1 MNLGI
6 AGRSALVLAASKG
19 LGRATAHA
27 LAAEGVRVMIGSRDS
42 ARLEQTAAEIREA
55 TGSDVRAV
63 TVDVTDPLQCT
74 RAFDAAVAAF
84 DAVDILVNNAGGPP
98 FGPFESF
105 TEEQWQKALEM
116 NLLSTVRFCRM
127 ALGGMKERGWG
138 RIVTIVSLG
147 TKSVLPGSVLSTS
160 ARLGVIG
167 MAKLLSDEVASFG
180 ITVNNVAAGIILT
193 DRVRQTSLKQRLDRG
208 MDEKTGLED
217 IAQSIPAR
225 RVGQP
230 EELGSLVAFLASDKA
245 AYITG
250 STIGVDG
257 GAIRSI
263 Y

>member
-42 ARLEQTAAEIREA
+42 ARVEQTARDIREA
-55 TGSDVRAV
+55 TGSDIRAV
-63 TVDVTDPLQCT
+63 PVDVTDPEQCT
-74 RAFDAAVAAF
+74 RAFDAAVAGF
-84 DAVDILVNNAGGPP
+84 GGVDILVNNAGGPP

-127 ALGGMKERGWG
+127 ALGGMKKRRWG

-147 TKSVLPGSVLSTS
+147 TKSVLPGSVLSTG

-208 MDEKTGLED
+208 MDEKAGLED

-230 EELGSLVAFLASDKA
+230 EELGALVAFLASDKA

>member
-1 MNLGI
+1 VNLEI

-27 LAAEGVRVMIGSRDS
+27 LAAEGVRVMIGSRDG
-42 ARLEQTAAEIREA
+42 ARLQQTARELRDA
-55 TGSDVRAV
+55 TGGDVRSVA
-63 TVDVTDPLQCT
+63 VDVTYPAQCAH
-74 RAFDAAVAAF
+74 AFDATTSAF
-84 DAVDILVNNAGGPP
+84 GDLDILVNNAGGPP

-127 ALGGMKERGWG
+127 ALGGMKERRWG
-138 RIVTIVSLG
+138 RIVNILSLG
-147 TKSVLPGSVLSTS
+147 TKSVLPGSVLSTG

-180 ITVNNVAAGIILT
+180 VTVNNVAPGIILT

-208 MDEKTGLED
+208 MGEKAAIED
-217 IAQSIPAR
+217 LAQNIPAR

-230 EELGSLVAFLASDKA
+230 EELGALVAFLASNRA

-250 STIGVDG
+250 STIAVDG

>member
-1 MNLGI
+1 MNLDI
-6 AGRSALVLAASKG
+6 AGKAALVLAASKG
-19 LGRATAHA
+19 LGRASAQA
-27 LAAEGVRVMIGSRDS
+27 LAAEGVRVMIGSRDG
-42 ARLEQTAAEIREA
+42 ARLEQTASELRAA
-55 TGSDVRAV
+55 TGGDVRAIE
-63 TVDVTDPLQCT
+63 VDVTDEAQSSRVFEQALS
-74 RAFDAAVAAF
+74 AFG
-84 DAVDILVNNAGGPP
+84 AVDILVNNAGGPP

-105 TEEQWQKALEM
+105 TGEQWRSALEM

-127 ALGGMKERGWG
+127 ALGGMKERRWG
-138 RIVTIVSLG
+138 RILNIVSLG
-147 TKSVLPGSVLSTS
+147 TKSVLPGSVLSTG

-167 MAKLLSDEVASFG
+167 MAKLLADEVASFG

-208 MDEKTGLED
+208 MDEKSGLED

-230 EELGSLVAFLASDKA
+230 EELGALVAFLASNKA

>member
-1 MNLGI
+1 VNLEISGK
-6 AGRSALVLAASKG
+6 AALVLAASKG
-19 LGRATAHA
+19 LGRASAQA
-27 LAAEGVRVMIGSRDS
+27 LAAEGVRVMIGSRDG
-42 ARLEQTAAEIREA
+42 ARLEQTARELREA
-55 TGSDVRAV
+55 TGGEVRSIE
-63 TVDVTDPLQCT
+63 VDVTDAAQCS
-74 RAFDAAVAAF
+74 RAFEQATSAF
-84 DAVDILVNNAGGPP
+84 GAVDILVNNAGGPP

-105 TEEQWQKALEM
+105 NEDQWRSALEM

-127 ALGGMKERGWG
+127 AVAGMKERRWG
-138 RIVTIVSLG
+138 RIVNIVSLG
-147 TKSVLPGSVLSTS
+147 TKSVLPGSVLSTG

-208 MDEKTGLED
+208 MDEKAGLED

-230 EELGSLVAFLASDKA
+230 EELGALVAFLASNKA

>member
-1 MNLGI
+1 MNLQI
-6 AGRSALVLAASKG
+6 ARRAALVLAASKG
-19 LGRATAHA
+19 LGRASAHA
-27 LAAEGVRVMIGSRDS
+27 LAAEGVRVMIGSRDRTRVEHA
-42 ARLEQTAAEIREA
+42 AREMREA
-55 TGSDVRAV
+55 TGGDVRAV
-63 TVDVTDPLQCT
+63 AVDVTDPAQCN
-74 RAFDAAVAAF
+74 RAFDAATSAF
-84 DAVDILVNNAGGPP
+84 GGVDILVNNAGGPP

-127 ALGGMKERGWG
+127 ALGAMKERRWG
-138 RIVTIVSLG
+138 RIVNIVSLG
-147 TKSVLPGSVLSTS
+147 TKSVLPGSVLSTG

-180 ITVNNVAAGIILT
+180 ITVNNVAPGIILT

-208 MDEKTGLED
+208 MDENDGLED
-217 IAQSIPAR
+217 IAQNIPTR

-230 EELGSLVAFLASDKA
+230 EELGALVAFLASNQA

-250 STIGVDG
+250 STIAVDG

>member
-1 MNLGI
+1 MNLDI
-6 AGRSALVLAASKG
+6 AGKAALVLAASKG
-19 LGRATAHA
+19 LGRASAQA
-27 LAAEGVRVMIGSRDS
+27 LAAEGVRVMIGSRDG
-42 ARLEQTAAEIREA
+42 ARLEQTASELRAA
-55 TGSDVRAV
+55 TGGDVRAIE
-63 TVDVTDPLQCT
+63 VDVTDEAQSS
-74 RAFDAAVAAF
+74 RAFEQALSAF
-84 DAVDILVNNAGGPP
+84 GAVDILVNNAGGPP

-105 TEEQWQKALEM
+105 TGEQWRSALEM

-127 ALGGMKERGWG
+127 ALGGMKERRWG
-138 RIVTIVSLG
+138 RILNIVSLG
-147 TKSVLPGSVLSTS
+147 TKSVLPGSVLSTG

-167 MAKLLSDEVASFG
+167 MAKLLADEVASFG

-208 MDEKTGLED
+208 MDEKSGLED

-230 EELGSLVAFLASDKA
+230 EELGALVAFLASNKA

>member
-1 MNLGI
+1 VNLDI

-19 LGRATAHA
+19 LGRASAHA
-27 LAAEGVRVMIGSRDS
+27 LAAEGVRVMIGSRDE
-42 ARLEQTAAEIREA
+42 ARAEQTARELREA

-63 TVDVTDPLQCT
+63 VVDVTDPAQCD
-74 RAFDAAVAAF
+74 RAFDQTTSAF
-84 DAVDILVNNAGGPP
+84 GGVDILVNNAGGPP

-105 TEEQWQKALEM
+105 TEEQWQKALEL

-127 ALGGMKERGWG
+127 ALGDMKERRWG
-138 RIVTIVSLG
+138 RIVNIVSLG
-147 TKSVLPGSVLSTS
+147 TKSVLPGSVLSTG

-208 MDEKTGLED
+208 MDEKAGLED

-230 EELGSLVAFLASDKA
+230 EELGALVAFLASNKA

>member
-1 MNLGI
+1 MNLEI

-27 LAAEGVRVMIGSRDS
+27 LASEGVRVVIGSRDS
-42 ARLEQTAAEIREA
+42 ARLEQTAKEIRDA
-55 TGSDVRAV
+55 TGSDIRAV
-63 TVDVTDPLQCT
+63 TVDVTDPIQCA
-74 RAFDAAVAAF
+74 RAFDAARAAF
-84 DAVDILVNNAGGPP
+84 GGVDILVNNAGGPP

-127 ALGGMKERGWG
+127 ALGGMKERRWG

-147 TKSVLPGSVLSTS
+147 TKSVLPGSVLSTG

-180 ITVNNVAAGIILT
+180 ITVNNVAPGIILT

-208 MDEKTGLED
+208 MDEKAGIED

-230 EELGSLVAFLASDKA
+230 EELGALVAFLASDKA

-250 STIGVDG
+250 STIAVDG

>member
-1 MNLGI
+1 
-6 AGRSALVLAASKG
+6 
-19 LGRATAHA
+19 
-27 LAAEGVRVMIGSRDS
+27 
-42 ARLEQTAAEIREA
+42 
-55 TGSDVRAV
+55 
-63 TVDVTDPLQCT
+63 
-74 RAFDAAVAAF
+74 
-84 DAVDILVNNAGGPP
+84 
-98 FGPFESF
+98 
-105 TEEQWQKALEM
+105 M

-127 ALGGMKERGWG
+127 AVAGMKERRWG
-138 RIVTIVSLG
+138 RIVNIVSLG
-147 TKSVLPGSVLSTS
+147 TKSVLPGSVLSTG

-208 MDEKTGLED
+208 MDEKAGLED

-230 EELGSLVAFLASDKA
+230 EELGALVAFLASNKA

>member
-6 AGRSALVLAASKG
+6 AGRAALVLAASKG
-19 LGRATAHA
+19 LGRASAHA
-27 LAAEGVRVMIGSRDS
+27 LAAEGVRVMIASRDG
-42 ARLEQTAAEIREA
+42 ARLEQTAREIRVA
-55 TGSDVRAV
+55 TGADVRAAV
-63 TVDVTDPLQCT
+63 VDVTDAAQSKQ
-74 RAFDAAVAAF
+74 AFDATVEAF
-84 DAVDILVNNAGGPP
+84 GAVDILVNNAGGPP

-105 TEEQWQKALEM
+105 SEEQWQRALEM
-116 NLLSTVRFCRM
+116 NLLSTVRFSRM
-127 ALGGMKERGWG
+127 ALAGMKERRWG
-138 RIVTIVSLG
+138 RIINIVSLG
-147 TKSVLPGSVLSTS
+147 TKSVLPGSVLSTA

-167 MAKLLSDEVASFG
+167 SAKLLADEVAGFG
-180 ITVNNVAAGIILT
+180 ITVNNVAPGIILT

-208 MDEKTGLED
+208 MDERAGLED

-230 EELGSLVAFLASDKA
+230 EELGALVAFLASSHA

-250 STIGVDG
+250 STVAVDG